1 MNFFQSLLKVK
12 QPSEACSP
20 PGSPSADS
28 IFNTPK
34 FHSDSLEI
42 ERLTNENLELKNKI
56 LELENEL
63 KWAKVNHKI
72 ELKSLNQPQKANES
86 AVEKYNDL
94 VFERTILPIADKCKK
109 LILNV
114 LEGLKKG
121 EGVLGCET
129 AENDEEICEFYRESC
144 GTNAAIEE
152 LNGKIKDKD
161 KEIRKHKEFIKTLKC
176 SLENILVEYNKS
188 KELNRIHLKEIEDL
202 KEKLAET
209 NIEKL

>member
-20 PGSPSADS
+20 PGSPLADS

-34 FHSDSLEI
+34 FQSDTLEI

-63 KWAKVNHKI
+63 KWVKINHKI
-72 ELKSLNQPQKANES
+72 ELKNSSQPQKANES

-94 VFERTILPIADKCKK
+94 VFERSILPIVDKCKK
-109 LILNV
+109 IISQV
-114 LEGLKKG
+114 LEGLEKG
-121 EGVLGCET
+121 EGALGYES
-129 AENDEEICEFYRESC
+129 AENDEEICEFFRESC
-144 GTNAAIEE
+144 GNTAAFEE
-152 LNGKIKDKD
+152 LNGKIREKD

-176 SLENILVEYNKS
+176 SLENILVEYKKS
-188 KELNRIHLKEIEDL
+188 KELNKMHLKEIEDL
-202 KEKLAET
+202 KEKLAER
-209 NIEKL
+209 NKEKS